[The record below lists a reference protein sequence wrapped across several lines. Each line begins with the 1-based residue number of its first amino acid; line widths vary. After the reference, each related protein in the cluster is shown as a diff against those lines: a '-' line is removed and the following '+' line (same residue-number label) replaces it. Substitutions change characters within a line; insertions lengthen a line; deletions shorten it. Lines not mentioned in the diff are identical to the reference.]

1 MKILVVEDDS
11 GIFDFVIPEL
21 EHEGYTTCLAVNG
34 REALEKFKSEKPD
47 LILLDIMLP
56 ELNGLEV
63 LRRIRLESM
72 VPVILETARG
82 ETIDKI
88 NGLNLGADDYIS
100 KPFEIE
106 ELLARINALL
116 RRVNFSKTKAAELS
130 FNNLT
135 LNLDRMSFSIKVQ
148 KKTEEK
154 KLASDSASALPTN
167 CEEVFEVQL
176 SKTEFLLLKML
187 VENQKRIL
195 SRQQIIDEI
204 WGKNHFID
212 ENTVDV
218 YVGYLR
224 SKISEHTK
232 DEYIKTVRGAGY
244 MMG

>member
-1 MKILVVEDDS
+1 MKILIVEDDA
-11 GIFDFVIPEL
+11 GISDFVIPEL
-21 EHEGYTTCLAVNG
+21 EHEGYETCLAVTG
-34 REALEKFKSEKPD
+34 REALSKFEAEKPD

-63 LRRIRLESM
+63 LRRIRAVST

-88 NGLNLGADDYIS
+88 NGLNLGADDYIP

-106 ELLARINALL
+106 ELLARINALF
-116 RRVNFSKTKAAELS
+116 RRVNFSKPQEQHTS
-130 FNNLT
+130 FKKLT
-135 LNLDRMSFSIKVQ
+135 INLDRMSF
-148 KKTEEK
+148 TLEG
-154 KLASDSASALPTN
+154 N
-167 CEEVFEVQL
+167 EVQL
-176 SKTEFLLLKML
+176 SKTEFLFLKLLI
-187 VENQKRIL
+187 ENQGKIF

-204 WGKNHFID
+204 WGIGHFID

-224 SKISEHTK
+224 SKISVYTK
-232 DEYIKTVRGAGY
+232 DEYIRTVRGAGY

>member
-1 MKILVVEDDS
+1 METSGNTETVLIVEDDA
-11 GIFDFVIPEL
+11 GIADFVLLEL
-21 EHEGYTTCLAVNG
+21 QHEGFEVHHASDG
-34 REALEKFKSEKPD
+34 RKALELFESCRPD
-47 LILLDIMLP
+47 IVILDIMLP

-63 LRRIRLESM
+63 LRRIRAEST

-88 NGLNLGADDYIS
+88 NGLNLGADDYIP

-106 ELLARINALL
+106 ELLARINALF
-116 RRVNFSKTKAAELS
+116 RRLNYAKEKEIPVSVK
-130 FNNLT
+130 NLT
-135 LNLDRMSFSIKVQ
+135 LNLDRMSFSIKND
-148 KKTEEK
+148 KGTEG
-154 KLASDSASALPTN
+154 
-167 CEEVFEVQL
+167 EEPVEVQL
-176 SKTEFLLLKML
+176 SKTEFLFLKLLI
-187 VENQKRIL
+187 ENQGKVF

-204 WGKNHFID
+204 WGVGHYID

-224 SKISEHTK
+224 SKISEYTK

>member
-1 MKILVVEDDS
+1 MKILIVEDDE
-11 GIFDFVIPEL
+11 GISSFIIPEL
-21 EHEGYTTCLAVNG
+21 EHEGYTTCLAVTG
-34 REALEKFKSEKPD
+34 REALEKFESEKPD

-63 LRRIRLESM
+63 LRRIRSIST

-88 NGLNLGADDYIS
+88 NGLNLGADDYIP

-116 RRVNFSKTKAAELS
+116 RRVSFAHTIETSLAYKELTI
-130 FNNLT
+130 NV
-135 LNLDRMSFSIKVQ
+135 DRMSFSMQTVAGEQAGLVQ
-148 KKTEEK
+148 
-154 KLASDSASALPTN
+154 
-167 CEEVFEVQL
+167 EVPL
-176 SKTEFLLLKML
+176 SKTEFLLLKLL
-187 VENQKRIL
+187 VENQGKVL
-195 SRQQIIDEI
+195 SRSMIIDEI
-204 WGKNHFID
+204 WGKDHFID

-224 SKISEHTK
+224 SKIGDFTK
-232 DEYIKTVRGAGY
+232 EEYIKTVRGTGY

>member
-1 MKILVVEDDS
+1 MKILIVEDDT
-11 GIFDFVIPEL
+11 GISDFIIPEL
-21 EHEGYTTCLAVNG
+21 EHEGYSTCLAVTG
-34 REALEKFKSEKPD
+34 REALEKFEKEKPD

-63 LRRIRLESM
+63 LRRIRAVST

-88 NGLNLGADDYIS
+88 NGLNLGADDYIP

-116 RRVNFSKTKAAELS
+116 RRVNFSKKSEEELS
-130 FNNLT
+130 YKKVSLDV
-135 LNLDRMSFSIKVQ
+135 DRMGCIIRGDSDASEQ
-148 KKTEEK
+148 TEI
-154 KLASDSASALPTN
+154 
-167 CEEVFEVQL
+167 QL
-176 SKTEFLLLKML
+176 SKTEFLLLKFL
-187 VENQKRIL
+187 LENRGKVF

-204 WGKNHFID
+204 WGAGHFID

-224 SKISEHTK
+224 SKISEYDK
-232 DEYIKTVRGAGY
+232 SEYIRTVRGVGY
-244 MMG
+244 ILG

>member
-1 MKILVVEDDS
+1 MKILIVEDDA
-11 GIFDFVIPEL
+11 GISDFVISEL
-21 EHEGYTTCLAVNG
+21 EHEGYTTSLAVNG
-34 REALEKFKSEKPD
+34 REALVKFESEKPD

-63 LRRIRLESM
+63 LRRIRAVST

-88 NGLNLGADDYIS
+88 NGLNFGADDYIP

-106 ELLARINALL
+106 ELLARINALF
-116 RRVNFSKTKAAELS
+116 RRVNYSTPQTPVSSVKD
-130 FNNLT
+130 LT
-135 LNLDRMSFSIKVQ
+135 LNLDRMSFTIKD
-148 KKTEEK
+148 
-154 KLASDSASALPTN
+154 A
-167 CEEVFEVQL
+167 EVQL
-176 SKTEFLLLKML
+176 SKTEFLLLKL
-187 VENQKRIL
+187 LIENQSKVF

-232 DEYIKTVRGAGY
+232 DEYIRTVRGAGY
-244 MMG
+244 MME

>member
-1 MKILVVEDDS
+1 MKVLIVEDDK
-11 GIFDFVIPEL
+11 GISDFVIPEL
-21 EHEGYTTCLAVNG
+21 EHEGYETCLAVTG
-34 REALEKFKSEKPD
+34 REALDKFESEKPD

-63 LRRIRLESM
+63 LRRIRATST

-88 NGLNLGADDYIS
+88 NGLNLGADDYIP

-106 ELLARINALL
+106 ELLARINALF
-116 RRVNFSKTKAAELS
+116 RRVEFGKSKLTNVRYKDLEL
-130 FNNLT
+130 NV
-135 LNLDRMSFSIKVQ
+135 DRMSFCI
-148 KKTEEK
+148 EGN
-154 KLASDSASALPTN
+154 P
-167 CEEVFEVQL
+167 EVHL
-176 SKTEFLLLKML
+176 SKTEFLLLRLL
-187 VENQKRIL
+187 VENQGKIH

-224 SKISEHTK
+224 SKIADCTK
-232 DEYIKTVRGAGY
+232 EVYIKTVRGAGY